1 MIESLRCY
9 GTDQGPRPLWLLE
22 DCTDMYIYFLHVL
35 RNHFVNDL
43 RIGQAPRSQTDS
55 SCPPRCADDRPV
67 SSHVVLRISECLHFQ
82 GRFSTHRTPRSS
94 LSSCRQKLS
103 AAWSTSWPPRPQRA
117 PAPLY
122 LPAVARAI
130 LCMHASGLQMLGSGI
145 SSPWTREILTIR
157 VGFPR
162 AKLQRML
169 CEFSPHRLAPAAS
182 LQTPTCRSCGT
193 DPTVP

>member
-1 MIESLRCY
+1 
-9 GTDQGPRPLWLLE
+9 
-22 DCTDMYIYFLHVL
+22 MYINIYARL
-35 RNHFVNDL
+35 RNHSVNDL
-43 RIGQAPRSQTDS
+43 RFGQAPRSQTDS
-55 SCPPRCADDRPV
+55 SCLPGSADDRPV
-67 SSHVVLRISECLHFQ
+67 SSYVVLRISECLHFE

-117 PAPLY
+117 PAHLY
-122 LPAVARAI
+122 PPAVARAI
-130 LCMHASGLQMLGSGI
+130 LCVHASGLQMSESGI
-145 SSPWTREILTIR
+145 SSPWTREILTTR
-157 VGFPR
+157 VGFSR
-162 AKLQRML
+162 AKLQWML